1 MQRCEISGKGITFGN
16 QISHSHRVTGR
27 VWKPNL
33 QTTKITI
40 NGTPVKVKVCTKVLK
55 SLKSSNEVEVMQILK
70 ANANTLSD
78 RLTKILNPKKEETNC
93 SCNCTCN

>member
-33 QTTKITI
+33 QSTKIMI

-55 SLKSSNEVEVMQILK
+55 ALKGANEVEVMQMLK

-78 RLTKILNPKKEETNC
+78 KLTKILSK
-93 SCNCTCN
+93 

>member
-27 VWKPNL
+27 IWRPNL
-33 QTTKITI
+33 QSTKIVI

-55 SLKSSNEVEVMQILK
+55 TLKGANDVEIMQILK
-70 ANANTLSD
+70 ANANTLSE
-78 RLTKILNPKKEETNC
+78 RLTKILSK
-93 SCNCTCN
+93 

>member
-1 MQRCEISGKGITFGN
+1 MQRCEISEKGITFGN

-27 VWKPNL
+27 IWRPNL
-33 QTTKITI
+33 QSTKIVI

-55 SLKSSNEVEVMQILK
+55 TLKGANDVEIMQILK

-78 RLTKILNPKKEETNC
+78 RLTKILSK
-93 SCNCTCN
+93 

>member
-27 VWKPNL
+27 IWRPNL
-33 QTTKITI
+33 QSTKIVI

-55 SLKSSNEVEVMQILK
+55 TLKGANDVEIMQILK

-78 RLTKILNPKKEETNC
+78 RLTKILSK
-93 SCNCTCN
+93 

>member
-27 VWKPNL
+27 IWKPNL
-33 QTTKITI
+33 QSTKIVI

-55 SLKSSNEVEVMQILK
+55 SLKGANDVEIMQMLK
-70 ANANTLSD
+70 ANACTLSE
-78 RLTKILNPKKEETNC
+78 RLKKILSK
-93 SCNCTCN
+93 